1 MNEPVL
7 EMAGVTFAYGERPAV
22 EGVSLR
28 IERGEFAAVVGPNG
42 SGKSTLIRLALGLL
56 RPQAGSVRLL
66 DTPVER
72 FREWTRVGYVPQ
84 LSSGV
89 TGRFPITVA
98 EVVAHGRYTG
108 FDPLAIFR
116 RAGGGEVR
124 EALEAVGAGHLAGR
138 RIGELSVGQQQR
150 VLVARGL
157 VRWPDLLV
165 LDEPIAGLDVGGEER
180 IYGLLRRLN
189 RERGMSILM
198 VTHDIGTVLREA
210 STVACINR
218 TVSFHGAPHDLTQAE
233 LASLYGFPVEVLLH
247 DALHEHR

>member
-7 EMAGVTFAYGERPAV
+7 EMANVTFAYGERPAV
-22 EGVSLR
+22 EEVSLR

-56 RPQAGSVRLL
+56 RPQAGTVRLL
-66 DTPVER
+66 GSPVER

-116 RAGGGEVR
+116 RTGGGEVR

-157 VRWPDLLV
+157 VR
-165 LDEPIAGLDVGGEER
+165 
-180 IYGLLRRLN
+180 RLN
-189 RERGMSILM
+189 RERGMTILM

-218 TVSFHGAPHDLTQAE
+218 TVSFHGAPHEITQAE